1 MLGSLLNFHFLSN
14 IMKRNLPTS
23 IPALSL
29 LFICLFGTQAAFSA
43 DTQRQAEVAQR
54 GAEVM
59 PFDLKATTHFFS
71 KTANGGIQR
80 VVAKDPSDTAQI
92 GMVRAHLHDI
102 HSRFLH
108 GDFSG
113 PSQIHGDDMP
123 GLAQLKSAK
132 PGEISIA
139 YADVKEGAELTFRT
153 ANPKLVEALHA
164 WIDAQLS
171 DHGADA
177 MEGHQHEH
185 MHNP

>member
-1 MLGSLLNFHFLSN
+1 
-14 IMKRNLPTS
+14 MKRNMPIS
-23 IPALSL
+23 ILALSL
-29 LFICLFGTQAAFSA
+29 LSICLFGAQAAFSA

-59 PFDLKATTHFFS
+59 PFDLKATTHLFT
-71 KTANGGIQR
+71 KTSNGGIQR
-80 VVAKDPSDTAQI
+80 VVAKDPSDAAQI
-92 GMVRAHLHDI
+92 GLVRAHLHDI
-102 HSRFLH
+102 HSRFQR

-123 GLAQLKSAK
+123 GLAQLKDAK
-132 PGEISIA
+132 SGEISIA
-139 YADVKEGAELTFRT
+139 YADVKGGAKLTFRT

-177 MEGHQHEH
+177 MEGYQHAH
-185 MHNP
+185 MHHP